1 MSLSYDFVVSEFRH
15 YDYKSIFS
23 SKQTD
28 VSNSS
33 PPSYSAVL
41 AEKYQQQCATWDK
54 KASNTR
60 LIRALFVGCLPFEMR
75 FYLVDRDGSL
85 VAVYEE
91 IDERYAIHAEVV
103 PAMLPKVDGVMD
115 CKKRHND

>member
-15 YDYKSIFS
+15 YDYKSIFNI
-23 SKQTD
+23 KQMA
-28 VSNSS
+28 SS

-60 LIRALFVGCLPFEMR
+60 LIRALFFGFLPFQMR
-75 FYLVDRDGSL
+75 LV
-85 VAVYEE
+85 E
-91 IDERYAIHAEVV
+91 
-103 PAMLPKVDGVMD
+103 
-115 CKKRHND
+115 

>member
-15 YDYKSIFS
+15 YDYKSTFNN
-23 SKQTD
+23 KQAD
-28 VSNSS
+28 VNTSS

-60 LIRALFVGCLPFEMR
+60 LIRALFSVLTLLKC
-75 FYLVDRDGSL
+75 V
-85 VAVYEE
+85 
-91 IDERYAIHAEVV
+91 
-103 PAMLPKVDGVMD
+103 
-115 CKKRHND
+115 